1 MTILNAKQKLHEYWM
16 QLTEDGKNEELAQA
30 LSIAEI
36 VLLNYD
42 ISLKNDMIAM
52 LTDIQLEIE
61 EIDESGN
68 TSKDIIN
75 KVSKIIQQKIDVL
88 KNK

>member
-1 MTILNAKQKLHEYWM
+1 M